1 MTNSY
6 SHILHRL
13 SETDQFVVKAAL
25 SYALSNCMDMNSA
38 LSVCP
43 YCGGDCLLYPD
54 DGESGC
60 DGYLGDID
68 GLLSDRKPDDRLEVQ
83 GNYGNSISEEEIK
96 RILEKI

>member
-1 MTNSY
+1 MEKKY
-6 SHILHRL
+6 SQILHRL
-13 SETDQFVVKAAL
+13 SDTDQFIVKAAL